1 MWYKPSKPY
10 YASTCIACTWY
21 NFFENGKKK
30 KPSMFKLYF
39 TLFCFFCVFHPLVFL
54 VSLLCF
60 VFGIVI
66 SWLVL
71 VSLSTVLLEICDEA

>member
-21 NFFENGKKK
+21 NFFENGGKKNQACL
-30 KPSMFKLYF
+30 SYILHYFASFVCFILLFFLFLY
-39 TLFCFFCVFHPLVFL
+39 CVFF
-54 VSLLCF
+54 
-60 VFGIVI
+60 FGIVI